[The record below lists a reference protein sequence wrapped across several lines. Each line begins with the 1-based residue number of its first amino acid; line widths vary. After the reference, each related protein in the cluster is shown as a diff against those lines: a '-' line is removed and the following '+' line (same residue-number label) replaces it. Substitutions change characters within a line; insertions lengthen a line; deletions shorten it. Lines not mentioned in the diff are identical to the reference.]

1 MADFLGKLKG
11 KINKG
16 ISTVNIK
23 SKELIEKQKIKLQLS
38 ELEAGKK
45 NILLELGKLAY
56 LMIEASDTASQI
68 TIDEAPKST
77 KSRELKPDKWEQAV
91 LNALASICD
100 EKLDSILF
108 ENTDKE
114 FKITAK
120 ALSAEVQKSIP
131 KSEQKGQNLQW
142 LGRVLGK
149 FGIATRKFS
158 KRINRERETVYEFD
172 KQKTLSTLNLVK
184 GSKGNAG
191 KSSKTGKK
199 DQSTVYREQMIA
211 KSNEIAKLDTK
222 ITKLEE
228 RLSQIGT

>member
-56 LMIEASDTASQI
+56 LMIEASDAASQI
-68 TIDEAPKST
+68 AIDEAPKST
-77 KSRELKPDKWEQAV
+77 RSRELNPDKWEQAV
-91 LNALASICD
+91 LNVLASICD

-184 GSKGNAG
+184 GSKG
-191 KSSKTGKK
+191 KTSKK
-199 DQSTVYREQMIA
+199 DQSTAYREQMIA
-211 KSNEIAKLDTK
+211 NSNEIAKLDIK

>member
-56 LMIEASDTASQI
+56 LMIEASDAASQI
-68 TIDEAPKST
+68 AIDDKPKST
-77 KSRELKPDKWEQAV
+77 KLKPDKWEQAV
-91 LNALASICD
+91 LNVLASICD

-191 KSSKTGKK
+191 KSSKTSKK
-199 DQSTVYREQMIA
+199 DQSTAYREQMIA
-211 KSNEIAKLDTK
+211 NSNEIAKLDIK

>member
-56 LMIEASDTASQI
+56 LMIEASDAASQI
-68 TIDEAPKST
+68 AIDEKPKST
-77 KSRELKPDKWEQAV
+77 KLKPDKWEQAV
-91 LNALASICD
+91 LNVLASICD

-184 GSKGNAG
+184 GSKG
-191 KSSKTGKK
+191 KTSKK
-199 DQSTVYREQMIA
+199 DQSTAYREQMIA
-211 KSNEIAKLDTK
+211 NSNEIAKLDIK

>member
-56 LMIEASDTASQI
+56 LMIEASDAASQI
-68 TIDEAPKST
+68 AIDEKPKST
-77 KSRELKPDKWEQAV
+77 KLKPDKWEQAV
-91 LNALASICD
+91 LNVLASICD

-149 FGIATRKFS
+149 FGIASRKFS

-172 KQKTLSTLNLVK
+172 KQKTLSTLNIVERSRINT
-184 GSKGNAG
+184 SK
-191 KSSKTGKK
+191 KT
-199 DQSTVYREQMIA
+199 QSTAYREQMIA
-211 KSNEIAKLDTK
+211 KSSETTKLYTK
-222 ITKLEE
+222 ITELEQQ
-228 RLSQIGT
+228 LSQIGR

>member
-1 MADFLGKLKG
+1 M
-11 KINKG
+11 
-16 ISTVNIK
+16 
-23 SKELIEKQKIKLQLS
+23 
-38 ELEAGKK
+38 
-45 NILLELGKLAY
+45 AY

-100 EKLDSILF
+100 GKLDSILF

-191 KSSKTGKK
+191 K
-199 DQSTVYREQMIA
+199 
-211 KSNEIAKLDTK
+211 
-222 ITKLEE
+222 
-228 RLSQIGT
+228 